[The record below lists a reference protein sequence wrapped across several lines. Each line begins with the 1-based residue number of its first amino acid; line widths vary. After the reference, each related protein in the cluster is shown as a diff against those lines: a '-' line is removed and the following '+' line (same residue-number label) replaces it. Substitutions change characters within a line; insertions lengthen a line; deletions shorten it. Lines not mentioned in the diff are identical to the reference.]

1 MPYCSYDD
9 LKKAYGEAE
18 LVQLTDRNGAGVVD
32 GEVLDAAITAADAEI
47 NQRLRA
53 KGWTLPIAASSP
65 DLLHIAQD
73 ITRLFL
79 HVNQP
84 PKSVSDAFDRAV
96 KKLDNYVKG
105 LVDLDLGSPATA
117 AVSGAGDVAFTKN
130 AGDRIFTKETL
141 QGF

>member
-1 MPYCSYDD
+1 MPYCSYAD
-9 LKKAYGEAE
+9 LKKAFGEAE
-18 LVQLTDRNGAGVVD
+18 LIQLTDRQNAGVVD
-32 GEVLDAAITAADAEI
+32 DAVLDAGIDAADAEI

-53 KGWTLPIAASSP
+53 KGWTVPLATSSTDLTRIAANITRF
-65 DLLHIAQD
+65 LLHTDVAPEP
-73 ITRLFL
+73 
-79 HVNQP
+79 V
-84 PKSVSDAFDRAV
+84 KAAFEREI

-130 AGDRIFTKETL
+130 HSDRIFTKETL